1 MPCNACEQ
9 QLIIETQHTA
19 GMAQVERRYRVII
32 FNSGNRKIAGDKD
45 VIKFILVFSFVYNER
60 EEGHLS
66 QII

>member
-1 MPCNACEQ
+1 
-9 QLIIETQHTA
+9 
-19 GMAQVERRYRVII
+19 MAQVERRYRVII
-32 FNSGNRKIAGDKD
+32 FNSGNTKIAGDKD